1 LARNV
6 ATVHVAKA
14 KKLNKEHLD
23 LVREVARNKDKHWA
37 SRLAAIFVLG
47 KSGDDADRKWIR
59 DLYPN
64 EDNVNVKRAIA
75 VSLHS
80 LPKPARNKF
89 YSAGGLRG

>member
-47 KSGDDADRKWIR
+47 KSDA
-59 DLYPN
+59 
-64 EDNVNVKRAIA
+64 
-75 VSLHS
+75 SLS
-80 LPKPARNKF
+80 LPDQPPPLNVYTEPQQGPR
-89 YSAGGLRG
+89 